1 MFFNILKSIMNYK
14 EAYHLSIKKQLI
26 SASTYE
32 LIQAFEIPVSE
43 FYNILM
49 EFSELAM
56 ISNRKLYSSKRFTA
70 MANRLDRSLYYSS
83 MFISLSRALQCI
95 QHCDHT

>member
-1 MFFNILKSIMNYK
+1 MFSNILKSIMNNK
-14 EAYHLSIKKQLI
+14 EAYHLLSKKPLI

-43 FYNILM
+43 FYNILR

-56 ISNRKLYSSKRFTA
+56 INNRQLYSRKRFK
-70 MANRLDRSLYYSS
+70 
-83 MFISLSRALQCI
+83 ALKSTCTI
-95 QHCDHT
+95 DNYTY

>member
-1 MFFNILKSIMNYK
+1 MFSNILKSITNNN
-14 EAYHLSIKKQLI
+14 EAYQLLSKKSLI

-43 FYNILM
+43 FYNILR

-56 ISNRKLYSSKRFTA
+56 INNRQLYSRKRFKVLKGSCTID
-70 MANRLDRSLYYSS
+70 NYTY
-83 MFISLSRALQCI
+83 
-95 QHCDHT
+95 

>member
-1 MFFNILKSIMNYK
+1 MFSNILKSIMNNN
-14 EAYHLSIKKQLI
+14 EAYHLLSKKSLI

-43 FYNILM
+43 FYNILR

-56 ISNRKLYSSKRFTA
+56 INNRQLYSRKRFKVLKSTCTID
-70 MANRLDRSLYYSS
+70 NYTY
-83 MFISLSRALQCI
+83 
-95 QHCDHT
+95 